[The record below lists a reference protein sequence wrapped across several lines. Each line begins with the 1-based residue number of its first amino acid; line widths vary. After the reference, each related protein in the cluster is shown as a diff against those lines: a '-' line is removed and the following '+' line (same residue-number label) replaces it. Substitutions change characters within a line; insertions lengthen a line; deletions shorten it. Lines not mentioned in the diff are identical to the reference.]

1 MADLVSTI
9 DVNTIILTIVSSALT
24 LLGAWIKKEYNRK
37 NRTATIREVVED
49 CVKYVEQKSKT
60 TPIENK
66 YLLAKDKAQNILKSK
81 KINITDDIYLETV
94 HTPGHT
100 PGGICLYSK
109 LQKLAFTGDT
119 LFEDGLGRTD
129 LEGGNEDLM
138 KKSVSNKISLWED
151 DITIYPGHGNSVSMK
166 ELRRRGIMYLK

>member
-1 MADLVSTI
+1 MANLVSTI

-37 NRTATIREVVED
+37 NRTTTIREVVED

-81 KINITDDIYLETV
+81 KINITDDEIDLLIEAFVNCINKGKDNLE
-94 HTPGHT
+94 
-100 PGGICLYSK
+100 
-109 LQKLAFTGDT
+109 AA
-119 LFEDGLGRTD
+119 
-129 LEGGNEDLM
+129 
-138 KKSVSNKISLWED
+138 
-151 DITIYPGHGNSVSMK
+151 
-166 ELRRRGIMYLK
+166 LKNCFK